1 MQKTEAAFSRECRF
15 SLVDKGL
22 GPDEPSAMKGRRYDG
37 TERLNVDE
45 VEWISTKLIRRDPK
59 KKLDVK
65 KVEKLRQAIEAGREI
80 RPIVV
85 SRMEDGTYRIVGDGR
100 HRYEG
105 HLAAGCEVI
114 AARVV

>member
-1 MQKTEAAFSRECRF
+1 
-15 SLVDKGL
+15 
-22 GPDEPSAMKGRRYDG
+22 MKGRRYDG

-45 VEWISTKLIRRDPK
+45 VEWISTELIRRDPK

-65 KVEKLRQAIEAGREI
+65 KVEKLRQAIETGREI

-105 HLAAGCEVI
+105 HLAAGCQVI